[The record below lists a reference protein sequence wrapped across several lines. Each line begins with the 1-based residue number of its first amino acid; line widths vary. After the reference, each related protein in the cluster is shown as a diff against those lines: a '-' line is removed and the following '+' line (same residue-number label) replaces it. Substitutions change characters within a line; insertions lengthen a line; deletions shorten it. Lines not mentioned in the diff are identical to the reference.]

1 LSSRR
6 RSRIKRIDDKVIL
19 VDFGRVAFDL
29 EPEGKGG
36 SIAKWMAGR
45 GMRCSVYAARY
56 FMEALFENGQSAA
69 ALKLMTADN
78 DRSWKH
84 MADSGTTITWEA
96 WDMKYKPNQ
105 DWNHAWGA
113 APANLLPR
121 YLLGVEHAKPGWE
134 LASIR
139 PYTGELSFAKGTV
152 PTPRGPI
159 LIDWKNEATFTI
171 SIQLPGDMPAKLNL
185 PARDGTTTVT
195 VNGNPAK
202 AERLGDRWIL
212 QDPVTGDARIEVK

>member
-1 LSSRR
+1 MLHPPHSRTLAFLLSGFFCLTAGPRISAAPLKLVEQAPV
-6 RSRIKRIDDKVIL
+6 SIKRIDDKVIL
-19 VDFGRVAFDL
+19 VDFGRAAFDL
-29 EPEGKGG
+29 EPEGKGE

-121 YLLGVEHAKPGWE
+121 YVLGVEHAKPGWE

-139 PYTGELSFAKGTV
+139 PYTGELTHS
-152 PTPRGPI
+152 PRARSPR
-159 LIDWKNEATFTI
+159 
-171 SIQLPGDMPAKLNL
+171 PAA
-185 PARDGTTTVT
+185 PF
-195 VNGNPAK
+195 
-202 AERLGDRWIL
+202 
-212 QDPVTGDARIEVK
+212 